1 MGGQAMAFTG
11 KTALITGVSRGIGA
25 AVAEAFAGAGARVA
39 GIDLEPPGQALDL
52 FYRGDVGEQEA
63 LERFAAACAEA
74 FGQVDFLINNAMLT
88 RGGMDRCGF
97 QDFLAALRVGVA
109 APYYL
114 SRLLLPHFAPGA
126 IIINIS
132 STRAFQSQAN
142 TESYTAAKGGITALT
157 HAMAVSLKGRARVN
171 AIAPGWIDTSCSAF
185 SGSDLRQH
193 PAGRVGKPS
202 DIAQAALFLCGE
214 GASFITGQTLVVD
227 GGMSR
232 LMVYHGDEGWT
243 LS

>member
-39 GIDLEPPGQALDL
+39 GLD
-52 FYRGDVGEQEA
+52 
-63 LERFAAACAEA
+63 
-74 FGQVDFLINNAMLT
+74 
-88 RGGMDRCGF
+88 
-97 QDFLAALRVGVA
+97 
-109 APYYL
+109 
-114 SRLLLPHFAPGA
+114 
-126 IIINIS
+126 
-132 STRAFQSQAN
+132 

-157 HAMAVSLKGRARVN
+157 HATAVSLKGRARGN
-171 AIAPGWIDTSCSAF
+171 AIAPGWIVTSCSAF